1 MAFFSIFERYRAT
14 RPPIAVDKLTT
25 PLSIPHILRLPVE
38 TTLQIFSYLPTDIKT
53 QTVLCKTCSVW
64 KYIVFEDPPL
74 KRNRYRYGGAGEE
87 HEKTLRP
94 GNELIPAGTH
104 KHAVLSDGLSL
115 IIHDYVIKRYLLDSE
130 WGPLDVPFVKEPFFY
145 PTTHTPRQVPM
156 YDERREIAP
165 QRTSVYES
173 DGPNS
178 VKFQIRVYE
187 NTRQKIGQNR
197 WINVNVQKNATIA
210 ETMEILLKIVKEI
223 VQEHERTLKG
233 RAELNLKIFDA
244 LDTSMYRMLKNN
256 YDPNQFNPSEW
267 FIDVIFVHHPGISE
281 NYNDLSE
288 PPPVVR
294 FMYN

>member
-14 RPPIAVDKLTT
+14 RPPVAVDKPTI

-38 TTLQIFSYLPTDIKT
+38 TTLQMFSYLPTDIKT

-64 KYIVFEDPPL
+64 KYIVAEDPPL
-74 KRNRYRYGGAGEE
+74 KRNRYRYDGVGGG

-104 KHAVLSDGLSL
+104 KHAVFSDGLSL
-115 IIHDYVIKRYLLDSE
+115 IIYDYVIKRYLLDSE
-130 WGPLDVPFVKEPFFY
+130 WGPLDVPFVDEPFFY
-145 PTTHTPRQVPM
+145 PTIHIPRQVPM
-156 YDERREIAP
+156 YDGRREIAP
-165 QRTSVYES
+165 QRTSDYKS
-173 DGPNS
+173 DRPNS
-178 VKFQIRVYE
+178 VIFQIRVYE

-197 WINVNVQKNATIA
+197 WIDTNVQKNATIA
-210 ETMEILLKIVKEI
+210 EMMGILLEMVKEI
-223 VQEHERTLKG
+223 VQKHERTLKG
-233 RAELNLKIFDA
+233 RAELNLKIVDA
-244 LDTSMYRMLKNN
+244 LDTSMYGMLKNN

-267 FIDVIFVHHPGISE
+267 FIDVIVVHHRDISE